1 MSAKTAYP
9 QNPYDHN
16 TLGQVGQHNAAT
28 VCLPARATG
37 CGVYNGVSQLDV
49 LNFSTLRFELMVG
62 ISGGVPSEENDIRLG
77 DVAVSHP
84 HCSTAS
90 LLVLMIE
97 KWSIMFAS
105 VVARF

>member
-1 MSAKTAYP
+1 M
-9 QNPYDHN
+9 
-16 TLGQVGQHNAAT
+16 
-28 VCLPARATG
+28 
-37 CGVYNGVSQLDV
+37 
-49 LNFSTLRFELMVG
+49 RFELMVG